1 MRRIQYTL
9 FALTCM
15 TVFAIGQVTSID
27 NFDRARPDTVLRTG
41 LEAPSVITL
50 TNNTA
55 DKAEGSGSMMVKAV
69 LASKHSWGTYAE
81 FGADAPAGQ
90 YFNWSSSESLSVWI
104 KVKTAPSKPENISF
118 RFQVTDQPTSG
129 DQTEFWDYENKTI
142 LDKVNGGWVNLRV
155 SLRERTSTGGEDP
168 DSTGFI
174 LPPTSWGL
182 SQNNKKFDLDKLV
195 TWRLVIV
202 SATIDAD
209 SIEVAFDGFDRFG
222 TKAVPVL
229 FFNGIGFNAPVTG
242 DAWAWGNS
250 AVSVEAGAG
259 LTSNQNAVKWV
270 QGNNPS
276 WGGDSGY
283 TGWGM
288 NLDITNMVGAF
299 AKDSIKFWMKC
310 APEATT
316 NEDSIRVQFEG
327 GGGKTGLVFDLIAD
341 GTWKKYAIALKDLVY
356 QDNTGHMDSSK
367 VNVLG
372 FMAQKSGKPGRT
384 IYMSNIW
391 TGNPVFDV
399 IPPAAPTSVAG
410 VSGAFTNI
418 ITWTDVPGEP
428 EAKYNVFFSENT
440 FTDAK
445 DSTVEDLPP
454 YNLAP
459 LTGAA
464 THVLRAPLTDQS
476 IGYYYGVNAKDGASN
491 TSPIALSAKVTTTA
505 KGVPVIHNGMPAN
518 YTTDAVLTEWTT
530 AGIKPFAVSKTP
542 ATGEGHVVT
551 GGAVD
556 NDADLLVKSYIA
568 MDANNLYVAF
578 DVVDDIVSTDSLLN
592 LQASYAVDCPDL
604 FIGLYDWR
612 GKKHTGLT
620 RGAKPDYHLR
630 FSKYGLIL
638 DNPGNFKT
646 LLNPGVNYS
655 WKKKALTPGYLI
667 EAKIPFQVFADSS
680 SGDVVFSPKLG
691 YRIPMDFSVN
701 DNDGKTFPPGEPWN
715 ARDGILCY
723 SQFNDDNSWQDMW
736 RWSNTW
742 IGAQWKPNSVRQDGS
757 VATSFE
763 LSQNYPNPF
772 NPTTNIRY
780 SVPVSGMVTMKVYD
794 VLGRVVMTVV
804 NQHQDVGTYTVNMN
818 GADLASGIYVYKI
831 EAGSFTASKKMMLI
845 K

>member
-1 MRRIQYTL
+1 MRRIQYML
-9 FALTCM
+9 FALSCSI
-15 TVFAIGQVTSID
+15 VFAFGQVVSID
-27 NFDRARPDTVLRTG
+27 KFDHARPDTVLKTG

-50 TNNTA
+50 TNNAA
-55 DKAEGSGSMMVKAV
+55 DKAEGTASMAVKAV

-104 KVKTAPSKPENISF
+104 KVKTAPAKPENISF
-118 RFQVTDQPTSG
+118 RFQFTDQPSAG
-129 DQTEFWDYENKTI
+129 DPVEFWDYENKTI
-142 LDKVNGGWVNLRV
+142 LDKVNSGWVNLRV

-209 SIEVAFDGFDRFG
+209 SIEVAFDGFERFG

-229 FFNGIGFNAPVTG
+229 FFNGIGFNAPVSG

-250 AVSVEAGAG
+250 SVSIENGAG
-259 LTSNQNAVKWV
+259 LTANQNAVKWV
-270 QGNNPS
+270 QGTNPS

-283 TGWGM
+283 TGWGV
-288 NLDITNMVGAF
+288 NLDPTNMVGAF
-299 AKDSIKFWMKC
+299 AKDSIKFWMKA

-316 NEDSIRVQFEG
+316 NQDSIRVQLEG
-327 GGGKTGLVFDLIAD
+327 D

-356 QDNTGHMDSSK
+356 QDNTGHMDSTK

-372 FMAQKSGKPGRT
+372 FMAQKSGKAGRT

-418 ITWTDVPGEP
+418 ITWTDVPGEA
-428 EAKYNVFFSENT
+428 EAKYNVYFSETT
-440 FTDAK
+440 FSDPK

-491 TSPIALSAKVTTTA
+491 IGPMALSAKVTTTA
-505 KGVPVIHNGMPAN
+505 KGVPVINNGMPTN
-518 YTTDAVLTEWTT
+518 YATDAVLTEWT
-530 AGIKPFAVSKTP
+530 AANIKPFAISKTP

-551 GGAVD
+551 GGVVD

-612 GKKHTGLT
+612 GKRHNGYT
-620 RGAKPDYHLR
+620 RGAKPEYHLR

-655 WKKKALTPGYLI
+655 WKKKALTPGYII
-667 EAKIPFQVFADSS
+667 EAKIPFQLFADSS
-680 SGDVVFSPKLG
+680 AGDVKYTPKLG
-691 YRIPMDFSVN
+691 HRIAMDFSVN
-701 DNDGKTFPPGEPWN
+701 DNDGKTFNPGEPWN

-736 RWSNTW
+736 RWSHTW
-742 IGAQWKPNSVRQDGS
+742 VGAQWKPNSVRQDGS

-763 LSQNYPNPF
+763 LSQNFPNPF
-772 NPTTNIRY
+772 NPTTSIRY
-780 SVPVSGMVTMKVYD
+780 SVPVSGMVTMKIYD
-794 VLGRVVMTVV
+794 VLGRAVMTVV
-804 NQHQDVGTYTVNMN
+804 NQHQEVGSYTVNLN